1 MFEKHSG
8 KNRWKTLFWGLMAIN
23 AVLLLA
29 GMLLFFL
36 PPSHSNEF
44 PEGHYAKQ
52 GESEFTISSTRENL
66 TQLANG
72 YLADLPKNQTL
83 DYSIFLGNDVQL
95 RGTLVAFDRKI
106 PLTMTFN
113 PFVQKN
119 GDLILQQKSIA
130 LGRLHLPNMA
140 VLSYIK
146 NHYPMPEWVTV
157 HPSDES
163 IYLAVTKLKTKSGF
177 RVRVEKLSL
186 EQNELVFKIAVP
198 NRTLGF

>member
-1 MFEKHSG
+1 M
-8 KNRWKTLFWGLMAIN
+8 
-23 AVLLLA
+23 
-29 GMLLFFL
+29 
-36 PPSHSNEF
+36 
-44 PEGHYAKQ
+44 
-52 GESEFTISSTRENL
+52 
-66 TQLANG
+66 
-72 YLADLPKNQTL
+72 
-83 DYSIFLGNDVQL
+83 QL